1 MKPSTMSNP
10 EGIQTPFRIGTRGSK
25 LALWQAGWVR
35 DQLQA
40 RGMDAELIP
49 ITTSGDRSTSPWLAN
64 AGGKG
69 LFTKEL
75 EEALLEKRIDL
86 AVHSLKDV
94 PARLPGGLV
103 LAATPER
110 ADARDGLLAAP
121 GITSLNMLPHGARV
135 GTSSPRRHAQLRRSR
150 PDLTVLPL
158 RGNLDTRIRKWRAGE
173 YDALIVAMAGLQ
185 RLQFPGIQ
193 PLPLE
198 PDVMLP
204 AAGQGIVCIEC
215 RAGDLRS
222 RARLA
227 ALHHNATGL
236 AAAAERRLLRRL
248 GVGCQ
253 SPFAAYA
260 ELILSRPGHSDEKKP
275 GQIHLRARLD
285 LDSIGLHAESQA
297 PLPTSV
303 IAGLAAWTTPLDST
317 AALADEDGLP
327 TVPGLDAAHA
337 AADQVT
343 QKLVAQGI
351 ERYLSHP
358 LK

>member
-1 MKPSTMSNP
+1 MKPSTMLNP
-10 EGIQTPFRIGTRGSK
+10 EGIQNPLRIGARGSK

-35 DQLQA
+35 DQLQV

-103 LAATPER
+103 LAATLER

-121 GITSLNMLPHGARV
+121 GITSLCMLPHGARV

-215 RAGDLRS
+215 RAEDLRS

-227 ALHHNATGL
+227 ALHHNVTGL

-260 ELILSRPGHSDEKKP
+260 EIFQSRPVKSGEDLP
-275 GQIHLRARLD
+275 CQINLRAWLAQAKVTFFAD
-285 LDSIGLHAESQA
+285 ACQTISAAETVRMNTTCA
-297 PLPTSV
+297 TPSV
-303 IAGLAAWTTPLDST
+303 T
-317 AALADEDGLP
+317 DEDGLP
-327 TVPGLDAAHA
+327 AVPGLDAAHA